1 VEYHDI
7 VILLLVF
14 HIITTCTA
22 QVIKELI
29 LQFHGLTTFWIP
41 GSQKRRRTTYP
52 MGLHGQRGRCD
63 MEGSHGISLSDWSSL
78 SLTAWQ
84 CGLLT
89 PVMGID

>member
-1 VEYHDI
+1 MSWYCNFAIGIPH
-7 VILLLVF
+7 
-14 HIITTCTA
+14 HNNMYRT
-22 QVIKELI
+22 VIKELV

-41 GSQKRRRTTYP
+41 GSQKRRRTMYP
-52 MGLHGQRGRCD
+52 MGLHGQRGRYN